1 MREQLSARTSHLIL
15 TSSSSLSIPA
25 FYPVIL
31 FHLNFNPIY
40 GPSPFVMPWAIK
52 QFIQRLCEAA
62 QAIKASA
69 GTHGVKKE
77 RQWGRIVFGRERKNS
92 KIISPVLQTEVVVCV
107 PNYIFLLVFT

>member
-15 TSSSSLSIPA
+15 TSSSSLSIPP
-25 FYPVIL
+25 FSPVIL

-69 GTHGVKKE
+69 GTHGVKKKDSGEELFSGE
-77 RQWGRIVFGRERKNS
+77 REKKTVK
-92 KIISPVLQTEVVVCV
+92 
-107 PNYIFLLVFT
+107 